1 MRRPGAGL
9 GVGVVAA
16 RARPG
21 VERTRVDAAEAQSA
35 AGVQRD
41 HEGSEI
47 TVVVRSPVAR
57 RRLNDS

>member
-9 GVGVVAA
+9 CVGVVAA

-41 HEGSEI
+41 HEGPKS
-47 TVVVRSPVAR
+47 RLLFARRWPVAA
-57 RRLNDS
+57 